1 MAEIV
6 PIYNVVILPHSTVFL
21 TSESFKEATGK
32 EAKVGEKIYFALEKK
47 ALNEE
52 NFLPENFYSLGVSGT
67 ITEVHNDGFLIV
79 KTHNRIEFE
88 DLYLNANRTLG
99 VTSVINNP
107 EKEDV
112 EEENYQSRIQG
123 LKNSLIQFTSQYR
136 WALGA
141 KSYIQQMTTAEEIM
155 TGMSQLI
162 SISAEDKYALLVEDS
177 QEKRLSMIEKYV
189 LEYTEMS
196 NVSKAASSAQEE
208 DNQKAYR
215 EMAIK
220 KQIEFLQKELDEMHP
235 ENVSDIRKL
244 EKRIQESGMNE
255 TALKEAEKIL
265 SRMKQEG
272 SNSPEYGNLYNYLD
286 FLTSLSW
293 QVPLAEK
300 IDIHKAEEILDENHY
315 GLRKVKKRILEQI
328 AVMDLNHQ
336 QTGSILLFVGAPG
349 TGKTSVGKSIARAL
363 KREYVRVALG
373 GVRDSSD
380 IRGHRRTYI
389 GAMPGRIMNG
399 IQKSGSSN
407 PVMVLDEIDKL
418 SASYNGDPASALL
431 EVLDPEQN
439 NTFTDHYMNV
449 PYDLSNVLF
458 ICTANSLDS
467 IPEPLLNRMEVIEFQ
482 GYTESEKFQIAKRHL
497 LPKSMAKMGISK
509 SMLTVSDDSIRAII
523 SGYTM
528 EGGVRGLKKRMDQ
541 ICRYTAVLVSR
552 GRASKFRVSRKN
564 LSEVLDMDPIEH
576 AKIQRNAK
584 AGIVTGL
591 AWTAAGGEILFI
603 ESLMSEGKGNIKMTG
618 QLGSVMQESVQI
630 ALSLVKTIFPKEAK
644 QLENHDI
651 HIHFPSGAV
660 KKDGPSA
667 GITITTALASLLTNQ
682 KVHPSLAMTG
692 EVSLRGGVLAIGGL
706 PEKLMAALRSGV
718 KTVLIPKDNEKNLKD
733 VPQEVKD
740 QLKIVPVATIEEVL
754 SIAGIKKQ
762 NSVIR

>member
-52 NFLPENFYSLGVSGT
+52 NFLPENFYGLGVSGI
-67 ITEVHNDGFLIV
+67 ITEVHTDGFLIV
-79 KTHNRIEFE
+79 KTYNRVQFE
-88 DLYLNANRTLG
+88 DLYLHSNRTLG
-99 VTSVINNP
+99 VTGVINHP
-107 EKEDV
+107 ETEDV
-112 EEENYQSRIQG
+112 DEQNYQSRIQG

-162 SISAEDKYALLVEDS
+162 SITAEDKYALLAEDS

-244 EKRIQESGMNE
+244 EKRIQESSMNE

-293 QVPLAEK
+293 QTNPLEK
-300 IDIHKAEEILDENHY
+300 MDIQKAEEILDEDHY
-315 GLRKVKKRILEQI
+315 GLQKVKKRILEQI
-328 AVMDLNHQ
+328 AVMDLNHKQ
-336 QTGSILLFVGAPG
+336 SGSILLFVGAPG

-363 KREYVRVALG
+363 NREYVRVALG

-389 GAMPGRIMNG
+389 GAMPGRIMDG
-399 IQKSGSSN
+399 IQKAGSSN

-418 SASYNGDPASALL
+418 SSSYNGDPASALL

-439 NTFTDHYMNV
+439 HTFTDHYMNV

-458 ICTANSLDS
+458 ICTANSLDT
-467 IPEPLLNRMEVIEFQ
+467 IPEPLLNRMEVIMFQ
-482 GYTESEKFQIAKRHL
+482 GYTASEKFQIAKRHL
-497 LPKSMAKMGISK
+497 LPKSMKQMGIEK
-509 SMLTVSDDSIRAII
+509 AMLAVSDAGIRTII
-523 SGYTM
+523 SSYTL
-528 EGGVRGLKKRMDQ
+528 ESGVRGLKKRMDQ
-541 ICRYTAVLVSR
+541 ICRYTAVLIAR
-552 GRASKFRVSRKN
+552 GRQTKFHVSQKN

-576 AKIQRNAK
+576 EKIQRNTK
-584 AGIVTGL
+584 VGIVTGL
-591 AWTAAGGEILFI
+591 AWTASGGEILFI
-603 ESLMSEGKGNIKMTG
+603 ESLVSEGKGNIKVTG

-630 ALSLVKTIFPKEAK
+630 ALSLVKSIFPKEAK
-644 QLENHDI
+644 ELENHDI
-651 HIHFPSGAV
+651 HIHFPSGSV

-667 GITITTALASLLTNQ
+667 GITVTTALASLLTKQ
-682 KVHPSLAMTG
+682 KVNPNLAMTG
-692 EVSLRGGVLAIGGL
+692 EISLRGGVMPIGGL
-706 PEKLMAALRSGV
+706 PEKLMAAARSGV

-740 QLKIVPVATIEEVL
+740 QLKILTVSTIEEVL
-754 SIAGIKKQ
+754 SLAGIQK
-762 NSVIR
+762 